1 MRVGCADNVWT
12 TCNGRDQDEHV
23 RAYARS
29 RVYRSGKA
37 LRDIKGAQRE
47 QGTAD
52 GVLCVSAE
60 GSGLNFTCK
69 MRRAWAG
76 SSRLSQEVFQAFSR
90 DLDAS

>member
-1 MRVGCADNVWT
+1 MRVGCAHNVWT

-29 RVYRSGKA
+29 RVCRSGKA
-37 LRDIKGAQRE
+37 WRDIKGARGD

>member
-1 MRVGCADNVWT
+1 VWT
-12 TCNGRDQDEHV
+12 TCNGRAQDEHV

-37 LRDIKGAQRE
+37 WRDIKKARGD

-69 MRRAWAG
+69 MRGLGQVPAGYVRRDSKRSRAILTLPE
-76 SSRLSQEVFQAFSR
+76 R
-90 DLDAS
+90 

>member
-1 MRVGCADNVWT
+1 MWT
-12 TCNGRDQDEHV
+12 TCNERDQDEHV

-37 LRDIKGAQRE
+37 WQDIKGARGD

-69 MRRAWAG
+69 MRGLGQVAAGYVRRDSKHSRAISALPE
-76 SSRLSQEVFQAFSR
+76 R
-90 DLDAS
+90 

>member
-1 MRVGCADNVWT
+1 MWT
-12 TCNGRDQDEHV
+12 TCNWRDQDEHV
-23 RAYARS
+23 RTYARS
-29 RVYRSGKA
+29 RVYKSGKA
-37 LRDIKGAQRE
+37 LRDIKGARGD

-69 MRRAWAG
+69 MRGAWAG
-76 SSRLSQEVFQAFSR
+76 SSRLRQEGFQAFSR

>member
-1 MRVGCADNVWT
+1 MTCVWVGVWT

-37 LRDIKGAQRE
+37 LRDIKGARGD

-69 MRRAWAG
+69 MRTAWA
-76 SSRLSQEVFQAFSR
+76 SSSGLRQEEFQAFSR

>member
-1 MRVGCADNVWT
+1 MWT
-12 TCNGRDQDEHV
+12 TCYGHDQDEHV

-37 LRDIKGAQRE
+37 LRDIKGARGD

-69 MRRAWAG
+69 MRGAWAG
-76 SSRLSQEVFQAFSR
+76 SSRLRQEGFQAFSR